1 MTARILVLGGRLS
14 GLTFAY
20 NLRRLLGDTVT
31 IKLIERNQATH
42 FRPSIPHIAL
52 GIREPEEI
60 AVDLAKALTLKGI
73 EFEQA
78 NVTKIVPE
86 EDKIAVERKD
96 GTTAEENYDYLVIAL
111 GAHLGKERVK
121 GSEKNA
127 FSVCEISD
135 VLKLRERLTNF
146 KGGNI
151 TLGSG
156 IFYQGSS
163 PKPKMPE
170 NYYPRVDSACE
181 GPIFE
186 MSLMLH
192 GLLKK
197 TGVLNKTKI
206 TIFAPGEFLSD
217 LSLANR
223 KIVKDLYGQLGYDLV
238 ERFVLKEYT
247 EDSVIS
253 ESGNSL
259 KSDLS
264 IYKPP
269 YEGRSVLKQLAGDL
283 ADDGGFVPTDMNMV
297 SVKYSNVYAV
307 GDANAGAVPKLGFL
321 AVRMGAIAAQH
332 LANQLGAN
340 VPVEKFYPTIVCIAD
355 NPFEGYGVAVTDD
368 TLFGGSVS
376 KAEPSPVNHL
386 KKELLTKYYMWT
398 RGDMVLEKYFGSW

>member
-1 MTARILVLGGRLS
+1 MSERVLVLGGRLG
-14 GLTFAY
+14 GLTVAY
-20 NLRRLLGDTVT
+20 TLRRLVGKNVT
-31 IKLIERNQATH
+31 IKVIERNQATH

-52 GIREPEEI
+52 GVREPEDI
-60 AVDLAKALTLKGI
+60 AVDLNNALTRKGI

-78 NVTKIVPE
+78 NVTKISPKDNKVT
-86 EDKIAVERKD
+86 VEKN
-96 GTTAEENYDYLVIAL
+96 GETAEEKYDYLVIAL
-111 GAHLGKERVK
+111 GALLAKERVK
-121 GSEKNA
+121 GSENA
-127 FSVCEISD
+127 LSVCEIAD
-135 VLKLRERLTNF
+135 VLKLRERLANF
-146 KGGNI
+146 KGGDI
-151 TLGSG
+151 TIGSG
-156 IFYQGSS
+156 IFYQGST

-170 NYYPRVDSACE
+170 NYFPKEDSACE

-186 MSLMLH
+186 ISLMLH

-197 TGVLNKTKI
+197 NGVLDKTKI

-217 LSLANR
+217 LSVANR
-223 KIVKDLYGQLGYDLV
+223 KIVKTLYGQLGYGLV
-238 ERFVLKEYT
+238 EKFVLKEYT
-247 EDSVIS
+247 ENSVIS
-253 ESGNSL
+253 NEGKSL

-269 YEGRSVLKQLAGDL
+269 YAGNPVLKQSAGDL

-332 LANQLGAN
+332 LANRLGAD

-368 TLFGGSVS
+368 TLFGGSVT
-376 KAEPSPVNHL
+376 KAVPSPVNHF
-386 KKELLTKYYMWT
+386 KKELLTRYYMWT
-398 RGDMVLEKYFGSW
+398 SGDMVLEKYFGSW

>member
-1 MTARILVLGGRLS
+1 MSEKVLVLGGRLG
-14 GLTFAY
+14 GLTVAY
-20 NLRRLLGDTVT
+20 TLKRLVGKNATV
-31 IKLIERNQATH
+31 KVIERNKATH

-52 GIREPEEI
+52 GVREPEDI
-60 AVDLAKALTLKGI
+60 AVDLAKALNRKGI

-78 NVTKIVPE
+78 NVTGINPKANKVTVE
-86 EDKIAVERKD
+86 KNGETADED
-96 GTTAEENYDYLVIAL
+96 YDYLVIAL
-111 GAHLGKERVK
+111 GALLAKEKVK
-121 GSEKNA
+121 GSEHA
-127 FSVCEISD
+127 LSVCEIAD
-135 VLKLRERLTNF
+135 VLKLREKLANF
-146 KGGNI
+146 KGGEI
-151 TLGSG
+151 TIGSG
-156 IFYQGSS
+156 TFYQGSE

-170 NYYPRVDSACE
+170 NYFPKADSACE

-197 TGVLNKTKI
+197 NGVLNKTKI

-217 LSLANR
+217 LSVANR
-223 KIVKDLYGQLGYDLV
+223 KIVKDLYAQLGYSLV
-238 ERFVLKEYT
+238 EKFRLKEYT
-247 EDSVIS
+247 ENSVIS
-253 ESGNSL
+253 DDGKTL

-269 YEGRSVLKQLAGDL
+269 YAGLPVLKQYAGDF

-297 SVKYSNVYAV
+297 SVKYDNVYAV
-307 GDANAGAVPKLGFL
+307 GDANAGAIPKLGFL

-332 LANQLGAN
+332 LANRLGAG

-368 TLFGGSVS
+368 TLFGGSVTQ
-376 KAEPSPVNHL
+376 AVAAPVNHL

-398 RGDMVLEKYFGSW
+398 SGDMVLEKYFGSW

>member
-1 MTARILVLGGRLS
+1 MSEKVLVLGGRLG
-14 GLTFAY
+14 GLTVAY
-20 NLRRLLGDTVT
+20 TLRRLVGKNAA
-31 IKLIERNQATH
+31 IKVIERNQATH

-52 GIREPEEI
+52 GVREPEDI
-60 AVDLAKALTLKGI
+60 AVDLNKALTRKGI

-78 NVTKIVPE
+78 NVTKIAPKDNMVT
-86 EDKIAVERKD
+86 VEKN
-96 GTTAEENYDYLVIAL
+96 GETAEENYDYLVIAL
-111 GAHLGKERVK
+111 GALLAKERVK
-121 GSEKNA
+121 GSENA
-127 FSVCEISD
+127 FSVCEIAD
-135 VLKLRERLTNF
+135 VLKLRERLANF
-146 KGGNI
+146 KGGDI
-151 TLGSG
+151 TIGSG
-156 IFYQGSS
+156 IFYQGST

-170 NYYPRVDSACE
+170 NYFPKADSACE

-197 TGVLNKTKI
+197 NGVLNKTKI
-206 TIFAPGEFLSD
+206 TIFAPAEFLSD
-217 LSLANR
+217 LSVANR
-223 KIVKDLYGQLGYDLV
+223 KIVKTLYGQLGYGLV
-238 ERFVLKEYT
+238 EKFVLKEYT
-247 EDSVIS
+247 ENSVIS
-253 ESGNSL
+253 DGGKSL

-269 YEGRSVLKQLAGDL
+269 YAGNPVLKQVAGDL

-297 SVKYSNVYAV
+297 SIKYDNVYAV

-332 LANQLGAN
+332 LANRLGAD

-368 TLFGGSVS
+368 TLFGGSVT
-376 KAEPSPVNHL
+376 KAVAAPVNHF

-398 RGDMVLEKYFGSW
+398 SGDMVLEKYFGSW

>member
-1 MTARILVLGGRLS
+1 MSEKVLVLGGRLG
-14 GLTFAY
+14 GLTTAY
-20 NLRRLLGDTVT
+20 TLKRLAGKNAQ
-31 IKLIERNQATH
+31 IKVIERNQATH

-52 GIREPEEI
+52 GVREPEDI
-60 AVDLAKALTLKGI
+60 AVDLTKALPRKGI

-78 NVTKIVPE
+78 NVTKISPKNNTVT
-86 EDKIAVERKD
+86 VEKN
-96 GTTAEENYDYLVIAL
+96 GETAKENYDYLVIAL
-111 GAHLGKERVK
+111 GALLAKERVK
-121 GSEKNA
+121 GSENA
-127 FSVCEISD
+127 FSVCEIAD
-135 VLKLRERLTNF
+135 VLKLREKLANF
-146 KGGNI
+146 KGGDI
-151 TLGSG
+151 TIGSG
-156 IFYQGSS
+156 IFYQGST

-170 NYYPRVDSACE
+170 NYYPKADSACE

-197 TGVLNKTKI
+197 NGVLNKTKI
-206 TIFAPGEFLSD
+206 TIFAPAEFLSD
-217 LSLANR
+217 LSVANR
-223 KIVKDLYGQLGYDLV
+223 KIVKNLYNQLGYGLV
-238 ERFVLKEYT
+238 EKFVLKEYT
-247 EDSVIS
+247 KNSVIS
-253 ESGNSL
+253 DGGKSL

-269 YEGRSVLKQLAGDL
+269 YAGLPVLKQGAGDF

-297 SVKYSNVYAV
+297 SIKYDNVYAV

-332 LANQLGAN
+332 LANRLGAD

-368 TLFGGSVS
+368 TLFGGSLTTAV
-376 KAEPSPVNHL
+376 AAPVNHF

-398 RGDMVLEKYFGSW
+398 SGDMVLEKYFGSW